1 MQTQT
6 SGKNIDPAEVAKFEA
21 LASRWWDQNSEF
33 KPLHQINPLRVNY
46 IDQRSPV
53 AGKRVLDVGCGGGIL
68 SEGLAARGAEVTGI
82 DVGEAPLS
90 VAELHKKESGFDI
103 NYQLITIEELAKQ
116 EPESYDI
123 VACME
128 MLEHVPDPGS
138 IIKACAKVLKPGG
151 TIYFS
156 TISRNPK
163 AYLFA
168 IVAAERVLKLLPK
181 GTHDYNKLIKPSE
194 LARWARRADLQPKD
208 ISGMVYNPLSKRYR
222 LSGDTNVNYLVH
234 AYKPL

>member
-1 MQTQT
+1 MQTQAT
-6 SGKNIDPAEVAKFEA
+6 GNNIDPSEVAKFEA
-21 LASRWWDQNSEF
+21 LADRWWDQDSEF

-53 AGKRVLDVGCGGGIL
+53 AGKKVLDVGCGGGIL
-68 SEGLAARGAEVTGI
+68 SEGLAVRGATVTGI

-90 VAELHKKESGFDI
+90 IAKLHTKESGLDI
-103 NYQLITIEELAKQ
+103 DYRLTTIEELADQ

-128 MLEHVPDPGS
+128 MLEHVPDPSS
-138 IIKACAKVLKPGG
+138 IIRACTKALKPGG

-163 AYLFA
+163 AYLLA
-168 IVAAERVLKLLPK
+168 IIAAERILKMLPK
-181 GTHDYNKLIKPSE
+181 GTHDYDKLIKPSE
-194 LARWARRADLQPKD
+194 LARWARQADLQLLD
-208 ISGMVYNPLSKRYR
+208 VTGMIYNPFSKRYS
-222 LSGDTNVNYLVH
+222 LSRDTSVNYLVH

>member
-1 MQTQT
+1 MQTQAA
-6 SGKNIDPAEVAKFEA
+6 GKNIDPSEVAKFEA

-33 KPLHQINPLRVNY
+33 RPLHQINPLRLNY

-53 AGKRVLDVGCGGGIL
+53 AGKKVLDVGCGGGIL
-68 SEGLAARGAEVTGI
+68 SEGLAARGATVTGI

-90 VAELHKKESGFDI
+90 VAKLHQKESGFDI
-103 NYQLITIEELAKQ
+103 DYRLTTIEELAEQ

-123 VACME
+123 IACME
-128 MLEHVPDPGS
+128 MLEHVPDPSS
-138 IIKACAKVLKPGG
+138 IIKACSKALKPDGM
-151 TIYFS
+151 IYFS

-181 GTHDYNKLIKPSE
+181 GTHDYDKLIKPSE
-194 LARWARRADLQPKD
+194 LARWARQADLQPKD
-208 ISGMVYNPLSKRYR
+208 ISGMTYNPLTKRYR
-222 LSGDTNVNYLVH
+222 LSGDTSVNYLVH
-234 AYKPL
+234 AHKPL

>member
-1 MQTQT
+1 MQTQAT
-6 SGKNIDPAEVAKFEA
+6 GSNIDPSEVAKFEA
-21 LASRWWDQNSEF
+21 LADRWWDQDSEF

-53 AGKRVLDVGCGGGIL
+53 AGKKVLDVGCGGGIL
-68 SEGLAARGAEVTGI
+68 SEGLAVRGATVTGI

-90 VAELHKKESGFDI
+90 IAKLHTKESGLDI
-103 NYQLITIEELAKQ
+103 DYRLTTIEELADQ

-128 MLEHVPDPGS
+128 MLEHVPDPSS
-138 IIKACAKVLKPGG
+138 IIRACTKALRPGG

-163 AYLFA
+163 AYLLA
-168 IVAAERVLKLLPK
+168 IIAAERILKMLPK
-181 GTHDYNKLIKPSE
+181 GTHDYDKLIKPSE
-194 LARWARRADLQPKD
+194 LARWTRQADLQLLD
-208 ISGMVYNPLSKRYR
+208 VTGMIYNPFSKRYS
-222 LSGDTNVNYLVH
+222 LSRDTSVNYLVH
-234 AYKPL
+234 AHKPL

>member
-1 MQTQT
+1 MQTQAT
-6 SGKNIDPAEVAKFEA
+6 GKNIDPSEVAKFEA

-33 KPLHQINPLRVNY
+33 RPLHQINPLRLNY

-53 AGKRVLDVGCGGGIL
+53 AGKKVLDVGCGGGIL
-68 SEGLAARGAEVTGI
+68 SEGLAARGAMVTGI

-90 VAELHKKESGFDI
+90 VAELHKKESGFTID
-103 NYQLITIEELAKQ
+103 YRLTTIEELAEQ

-123 VACME
+123 IACME
-128 MLEHVPDPGS
+128 MLEHVPDPSS
-138 IIKACAKVLKPGG
+138 IIKACSKALKPGG
-151 TIYFS
+151 MIYFS

-181 GTHDYNKLIKPSE
+181 GTHDYDKLIKPSE
-194 LARWARRADLQPKD
+194 LARWARQADLQPKD
-208 ISGMVYNPLSKRYR
+208 ISGMTYNPLTKRYR
-222 LSGDTNVNYLVH
+222 LSSDTSVNYLVH
-234 AYKPL
+234 THKPR

>member
-1 MQTQT
+1 MQTDT
-6 SGKNIDPAEVAKFEA
+6 AGKNIDPEEVAKFEE
-21 LASRWWDQNSEF
+21 LADRWWDQDSEF
-33 KPLHQINPLRVNY
+33 RPLHQINPLRVNY

-53 AGKRVLDVGCGGGIL
+53 AGKKVIDVGCGGGIL
-68 SEGLAARGAEVTGI
+68 SEGLAARGATVTGI
-82 DVGEAPLS
+82 DVGAAPLS

-103 NYQLITIEELAKQ
+103 DYRLITIEELAEE

-128 MLEHVPDPGS
+128 MLEHVPDPSS
-138 IIKACAKVLKPGG
+138 IIRACAKILKPGG

-168 IVAAERVLKLLPK
+168 IVAAERILKLLPK
-181 GTHDYNKLIKPSE
+181 GTHDYDKLIKPSE
-194 LARWARRADLQPKD
+194 LARWARQADLQPMD
-208 ISGMVYNPLSKRYR
+208 VSGMVYNPFTKRYR
-222 LSGDTNVNYLVH
+222 LSGDTSVNYLVH
-234 AYKPL
+234 AVKPL